1 MKIRLRQL
9 RAFKAIVETGS
20 VSDAAILL
28 CLTQSTVS
36 KALAG
41 FEDELGFRLFE
52 RVGRRLRL
60 SEQGRIFYRKT
71 SNALEL
77 LEGIQTTAAGIRDNQ
92 GERLSVCAIGPIALS
107 GLIPETFSRFSSISP
122 EFTYSFEMKPR
133 IEIED
138 WVSNRNSD
146 IGFTL
151 LPVDS
156 GRLNS
161 RTLVRVRAVVAMPE
175 CHELSNYDV
184 LSPELLQNSDVIMPK
199 ASVRLRGLVE
209 AGFIQAGVELR
220 PKFETS
226 NAIVTVSL
234 VARNLGVAIV
244 DPFTLTGIH
253 YSSLKVLEWEPET
266 ILNYGLIWPKDR
278 SLTHHEEFFF
288 ENSVRVLGQL
298 QRKHP
303 FLHSATVQEND

>member
-1 MKIRLRQL
+1 MNIRLRQL

-20 VSDAAILL
+20 VSDAAVLL

-60 SEQGRIFYRKT
+60 SEQGRLFYLKT
-71 SNALEL
+71 SNAIEL
-77 LEGIQTTAAGIRDNQ
+77 LEGIQTTATGIRDNQ
-92 GERLSVCAIGPIALS
+92 GERLSICAIGPIALS
-107 GLIPETFSRFSSISP
+107 ELIPEAFSRFSSNSP
-122 EFTYSFEMKPR
+122 EFTYSFEMKSR

-151 LPVDS
+151 FPVDRS
-156 GRLNS
+156 RLNS
-161 RTLVRVRAVVAMPE
+161 RPLAKVRAVVAVPG
-175 CHELSNYDV
+175 CHDLSRYEV
-184 LSPELLQNSDVIMPK
+184 LSPESLQSSDIIMPK

-209 AGFIQAGVELR
+209 AGFIQAGIELR

-226 NAIVTVSL
+226 NAIATISL

-244 DPFTLTGIH
+244 DPFTLTGIQ
-253 YSSLKVLEWEPET
+253 YSSIKVLEWEPET

-278 SLTHHEEFFF
+278 SLSHHEELFF
-288 ENSVRVLGQL
+288 EKVVQVASQL
-298 QRKHP
+298 QRKHA
-303 FLHSATVQEND
+303 FLESATLARTA